1 MTNPMT
7 EYEIL
12 TQHDDMPEGY
22 VGKTFKWAHNEN
34 DAVLLLLKKKPE
46 KDGSCVFKRGSTG
59 RILSV
64 KELVKINT
72 K

>member
-1 MTNPMT
+1 MT

-22 VGKTFKWAHNEN
+22 VGKSFKWAHNEQ
-34 DAVLLLLKKKPE
+34 DAVLLLLRKRPE
-46 KDGSCVFKRGSTG
+46 KDGSCVFKRGGTG
-59 RILSV
+59 RILEV
-64 KELVKINT
+64 KKLVKINT

>member
-1 MTNPMT
+1 MTNPMI

-22 VGKTFKWAHNEN
+22 VGKTFKWAHTEK
-34 DAVLLLLKKKPE
+34 DAVLLLLKNKPE
-46 KDGSCVFKRGSTG
+46 KDGRCVFKRGSTG
-59 RILSV
+59 RILAV

>member
-1 MTNPMT
+1 
-7 EYEIL
+7 
-12 TQHDDMPEGY
+12 MPEGY
-22 VGKTFKWAHNEN
+22 VGKTFKWAHNEK

-59 RILSV
+59 KILSV

>member
-1 MTNPMT
+1 MTNPMI

-22 VGKTFKWAHNEN
+22 VGKTFKWAHNEK

-46 KDGSCVFKRGSTG
+46 KDGRCVFKRGSTG
-59 RILSV
+59 Q
-64 KELVKINT
+64 NT
-72 K
+72 GSKRTCKNQY